1 MMTALR
7 FVCYL
12 MSHKFAYDSGH
23 DIVTDFQIDEDKI
36 DLSSLAGIDS
46 MDDLNLRQQG
56 DDLVIDLLAHGGG
69 EITLEDV
76 NQADLADTHF
86 IFFIDWEPVAEA

>member
-1 MMTALR
+1 M
-7 FVCYL
+7 
-12 MSHKFAYDSGH
+12 FAHDSGS
-23 DIVTDFQIDEDKI
+23 DVVTDFSTDEDSI

-46 MDDLNLRQQG
+46 MDDLTLQQQG
-56 DDLVIDLLAHGGG
+56 DHLVIDLLAHGGG

-86 IFFIDWEPVAEA
+86 IFFIDPEPVAEA